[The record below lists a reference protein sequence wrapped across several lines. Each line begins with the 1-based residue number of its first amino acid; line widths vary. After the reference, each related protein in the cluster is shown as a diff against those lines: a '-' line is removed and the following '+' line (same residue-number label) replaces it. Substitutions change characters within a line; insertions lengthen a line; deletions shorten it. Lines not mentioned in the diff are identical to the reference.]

1 MALTKLNFSGQP
13 AIPTGNMPTGSV
25 IQFKK
30 SILQNQTAVGVTA
43 TTSDQTI
50 YYGANT
56 AGRTYGDATSITIT
70 PTSTSSTLYCIGMV
84 GWTDM
89 ALTASMAHGAI
100 ITRNDTESIDN
111 SDYPWYNMANAGITY
126 FPSESIIGAF
136 TPNSTSLQ
144 TIRLRPWCYIEGGTG
159 ITRYNNAS
167 LFVMEI
173 AG

>member
-1 MALTKLNFSGQP
+1 MALTKLNS
-13 AIPTGNMPTGSV
+13 ASMPTGSV

-30 SILQNQTAVGVTA
+30 SILQNQTAVGITA
-43 TTSDQTI
+43 TTSDQTT

-56 AGRTYGDATSITIT
+56 SGRTYGDATSISIT
-70 PTSTSSTLYCIGMV
+70 PTSTSSTLYCIGMI
-84 GWTDM
+84 GWTNM
-89 ALTASMAHGAI
+89 ALTSTMAHGAI

-111 SDYPWYNMANAGITY
+111 SDYPWYSMNNAGITY

-136 TPNSTSLQ
+136 TPNSTSSQ
-144 TIRLRPWCYIEGGTG
+144 TIRLRPWCYIESPNGT
-159 ITRYNNAS
+159 TRYNNAS